1 MTKKELGQLGWL
13 NREIAAERKRL
24 CELEAVLCGRGSA
37 AGLPDLNGEE
47 LMLVRE
53 EIEASRKMIAA
64 RISRAAAEYNRL
76 CRFIDSV
83 EDSMMRQILSLRY
96 INGLSWQQIAFSI
109 GEHDEQYP
117 RRKHQAFLAKQT
129 KMTKSLLHT
138 NMEEVRKNAH
148 TGNRVDTAP
157 AAGESALRKNVE
169 KSQTVR

>member
-1 MTKKELGQLGWL
+1 MTKEELSQLGWL

-24 CELEAVLCGRGSA
+24 YELESMLCGEGSA
-37 AGLPDLNGEE
+37 AGLPELNREE
-47 LMLVRE
+47 LALVRE
-53 EIEASRKMIAA
+53 EIEASRTMIAS
-64 RISRAAAEYNRL
+64 RIGRAAAEYNRL

-129 KMTKSLLHT
+129 KMTKSCLHT
-138 NMEEVRKNAH
+138 NMEEVRNNAH
-148 TGNRVDTAP
+148 TGNRVDAV
-157 AAGESALRKNVE
+157 AAGRESALRKNG
-169 KSQTVR
+169 